1 MTEKKDE
8 FYNDEIKVEVDP
20 EEVDLDALLEEE
32 AEEQPYVGEDF
43 EREDFQL
50 SRDEEDQL
58 AHLLKKREQEDLI
71 MKTYKSLENKPSEEQ
86 IAEWKAK
93 FGDVYLVSLSEHE
106 NFLFRPLKRQE
117 WTQLTAKIAKLPE
130 AKKTEMIVMR
140 GVIFPQLTQSNVA
153 VLTAGA
159 PDTIRNLILEAS
171 NFIEPERAV
180 TLVRKL

>member
-1 MTEKKDE
+1 MSEEKDE
-8 FYNDEIKVEVDP
+8 FYE

-32 AEEQPYVGEDF
+32 VEEEPFVEEDF

-50 SRDEEDQL
+50 TKEEEEQL
-58 AHLLKKREQEDLI
+58 AFLLKKREQEDQI
-71 MKTYKSLENKPSEEQ
+71 MKTYKSLEERPSEEQ
-86 IAEWKAK
+86 IAKWKAM

-117 WTQLTAKIAKLPE
+117 WTQLTAKIAKLPD
-130 AKKTEMIVMR
+130 AKKTEMIIMK
-140 GVIFPQLTQSNVA
+140 GVVFPQLTQSNVA